1 MKTKGNLLFDSTQ
14 TEYAKAF
21 KKSIMRNQIEM
32 ILVLFGVSAVAG
44 VTAFYNYQ
52 ALPIFLVLGIPSILF
67 GIYIVNK
74 MIKYSKIF
82 GDLKVYEN
90 GMVLPWRTLKQA
102 KEKKENFL
110 FFDDIDEIYLNVNKN
125 LDYITV
131 RSLTRGNFDIDKNFI
146 PDIIDFATV
155 LEKKVKVIDSKDFP
169 LSKQERWHV
178 RCMAEK

>member
-14 TEYAKAF
+14 TKHAKAF

-32 ILVLFGVSAVAG
+32 ILVLFGVSTVAG
-44 VTAFYNYQ
+44 ATAFYNYQ
-52 ALPIFLVLGIPSILF
+52 ALPAFLVLGIPSILF
-67 GIYIVNK
+67 GIYIVNN
-74 MIKYSKIF
+74 MIKHSKIL

-90 GMVLPWRTLKQA
+90 GIVFPWRTLKQA

-110 FFDDIDEIYLNVNKN
+110 FFDDIDEIYLNVKKN
-125 LDYITV
+125 LEYITV
-131 RSLTRGNFDIDKNFI
+131 RTLTRGNLDIDKNFV
-146 PDIIDFATV
+146 PDIIEFANV
-155 LEKKVKVIDSKDFP
+155 LEKKVKVYDLKDFP